1 MATISATEN
10 SNELKKSP
18 SDSLQDKANKS
29 DESTIAVKHQLT
41 DYGSQV
47 QNYLNKVDA
56 KIDGFKFSI
65 EKHKEGLI
73 VDFSF
78 RATIHPKDAKTTE
91 KVV

>member
-1 MATISATEN
+1 MTTITTEN
-10 SNELKKSP
+10 SNESKKSAI
-18 SDSLQDKANKS
+18 DSLPDKANKS
-29 DESTIAVKHQLT
+29 DESTASVKQQLT

-78 RATIHPKDAKTTE
+78 RAMIRPKDVKATE